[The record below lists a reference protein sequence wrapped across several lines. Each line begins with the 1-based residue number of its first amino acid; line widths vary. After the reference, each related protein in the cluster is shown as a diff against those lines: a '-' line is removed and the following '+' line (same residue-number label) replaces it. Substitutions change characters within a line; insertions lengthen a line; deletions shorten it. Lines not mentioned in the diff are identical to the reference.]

1 MTGAGNHPAASRI
14 QGLSFVGLLATVAI
28 VAMVLSMAVVSYS
41 APLAKSRRAD
51 AHTVLLEMMVRQQ
64 RFMTVNRTFTL
75 DLGQL
80 DYTVEDGSVISE
92 KGYYGITAETCDG
105 VLTLGECVRLLA
117 TGRLGQAS
125 DGDLTLDSTGSRL
138 PADRW

>member
-1 MTGAGNHPAASRI
+1 MTRAGSHTGASRM
-14 QGLSFVGLLATVAI
+14 QGFSLVGLLTTLGI
-28 VAMVLSMAVVSYS
+28 VGILLSMSVPSYTGS
-41 APLAKSRRAD
+41 LRESRRTD

-105 VLTLGECVRLLA
+105 VLTLAECVRLLA

-125 DGDLTLDSTGSRL
+125 DGDLTFDSTGSRL